1 VSKKSAGILVFRIR
15 DKKPEIFLMHPGG
28 PYWAKIDLGAWS
40 IPKGEIEENEHQS
53 EAARREFKEETGIQ
67 LNGELIPLKPVKQ
80 KSGKTVIAWAVELDI
95 DVSNIKSNQFEM
107 EWPPRSGNH
116 QQFPEMDRAEWFTVS
131 DAKEKIIPG
140 HAALIGELEEIL
152 NNRLRHHN

>member
-1 VSKKSAGILVFRIR
+1 MVFRIR
-15 DKKPEIFLMHPGG
+15 EKRPEIFLMHPGG
-28 PYWAKIDLGAWS
+28 PYWAKKDLGAWS
-40 IPKGEIEENEHQS
+40 IPKGEIEENEDQS

-67 LNGELIPLKPVKQ
+67 LNGELIPLKPIKQ

-107 EWPPRSGNH
+107 ELPPRSGKY
-116 QQFPEMDRAEWFTVS
+116 QQFPEMDRAEWFSVS

-140 HAALIGELEEIL
+140 QAALIEELEEIL
-152 NNRLRHHN
+152 NNKLGHHN